1 MPLDAPMMTAVLRS
15 AGGVITVFLLLRFCG
30 RTASYRRRRPA
41 SCLGPRYL
49 PIVSHAD
56 FFSAWRSS
64 STLLPGNTDKELEF
78 PTRAGKWAFDAE
90 ARAQLIRSL
99 FGIGDDPEIDFG
111 PIRTY
116 GLLRLP
122 PRHVM
127 IIARSEE
134 HTSELQSLMRN
145 SYAVFCL
152 TKQK

>member
-64 STLLPGNTDKELEF
+64 STLLPGNTANKLAF
-78 PTRAGKWAFDAE
+78 PTRAGKWAFVADTS
-90 ARAQLIRSL
+90 RQVLRFL
-99 FGIGDDPEIDFG
+99 FGFGDEPEMNFG
-111 PIRTY
+111 PT
-116 GLLRLP
+116 
-122 PRHVM
+122 RHHSMVG
-127 IIARSEE
+127 
-134 HTSELQSLMRN
+134 
-145 SYAVFCL
+145 
-152 TKQK
+152 

>member
-78 PTRAGKWAFDAE
+78 PTRAGKWVFDAE
-90 ARAQLIRSL
+90 VRAQLIR
-99 FGIGDDPEIDFG
+99 
-111 PIRTY
+111 
-116 GLLRLP
+116 
-122 PRHVM
+122 
-127 IIARSEE
+127 RSEE
-134 HTSELQSLMRN
+134 NTSELQSLMRI

-152 TKQK
+152 KNKTSHVP

>member
-30 RTASYRRRRPA
+30 RNASYRRRRPA

-64 STLLPGNTDKELEF
+64 STILPGNTDKELEF

-90 ARAQLIRSL
+90 ARAPLSSYL
-99 FGIGDDPEIDFG
+99 VELGSG
-111 PIRTY
+111 
-116 GLLRLP
+116 
-122 PRHVM
+122 HV
-127 IIARSEE
+127 
-134 HTSELQSLMRN
+134 
-145 SYAVFCL
+145 
-152 TKQK
+152 

>member
-64 STLLPGNTDKELEF
+64 STLLPGNPDKELEF
-78 PTRAGKWAFDAE
+78 PTRAGKWALD
-90 ARAQLIRSL
+90 
-99 FGIGDDPEIDFG
+99 
-111 PIRTY
+111 RTRT
-116 GLLRLP
+116 RL
-122 PRHVM
+122 
-127 IIARSEE
+127 
-134 HTSELQSLMRN
+134 N
-145 SYAVFCL
+145 SSHYSAHRMPYSVLKHKDKKRKL
-152 TKQK
+152 TILN

>member
-64 STLLPGNTDKELEF
+64 STLLPGNTDKALEF
-78 PTRAGKWAFDAE
+78 HTRAGKWAFDAE
-90 ARAQLIRSL
+90 AGAQLIRSL
-99 FGIGDDPEIDFG
+99 LGIGADHAIDSG
-111 PIRTY
+111 PIRTSALM
-116 GLLRLP
+116 LLP
-122 PRHVM
+122 
-127 IIARSEE
+127 
-134 HTSELQSLMRN
+134 HTRPER
-145 SYAVFCL
+145 
-152 TKQK
+152 T